1 MKSMTGYGRAK
12 QELHGRTIT
21 AELRAVNHRYLD
33 CTVKAPRQYGFLD
46 DAVKKAAAAR
56 IARGKVEVY
65 IGVETQE
72 GGDIAVTVNHAVAE
86 HYLAALHELADRY
99 GLRDDVSVMSLAKL
113 PDVLGS
119 ERIEQDADEM
129 TRDVLSVFGEA
140 CDNFD
145 EMRTREG
152 AKLAE
157 DVRNRASEI
166 ERMVGEVEVRSP
178 ERVREY
184 REKLLARMKEVL
196 ADTSIDE
203 TRIVTEAAIY
213 ADKTAVDEET
223 VRLRS
228 HLQQLDGMLNEVKP
242 VGRKLDFLVQ
252 EMNRETNTIGS
263 KANDVSMA
271 QVVVNIKSEIE
282 CRRPA
287 TAAWSWTAPTAD
299 APAPCSSW
307 TATMW
312 CSAPCSRRP
321 LRLVLRARPRKENQK
336 MRKGTLY
343 VFTGPSGAGKGTVL
357 SRLLSEDEKLFFSIS
372 ATTRAPRPGEKDGV
386 QYYFLTKED
395 FEAKI
400 AANAFLEHAKYV
412 DNYYGTLEAP
422 VNEKLEEGCDVILE
436 IEVQGAMQVHEK
448 RPDAVM
454 VFIAP
459 PSFEE
464 LANRL
469 RGRGTED
476 EAKVQKRLET
486 AKGELAQ
493 QDKFDY
499 VVVND
504 TVERAVE
511 ELHGILA
518 KRR

>member
-157 DVRNRASEI
+157 DVRNRAS
-166 ERMVGEVEVRSP
+166 RSSAWSVRWRSARRNACASTARLSP
-178 ERVREY
+178 
-184 REKLLARMKEVL
+184 RMKEVL

-213 ADKTAVDEET
+213 ATRPPWT
-223 VRLRS
+223 
-228 HLQQLDGMLNEVKP
+228 
-242 VGRKLDFLVQ
+242 
-252 EMNRETNTIGS
+252 
-263 KANDVSMA
+263 
-271 QVVVNIKSEIE
+271 
-282 CRRPA
+282 RRPCVC
-287 TAAWSWTAPTAD
+287 AAI
-299 APAPCSSW
+299 CSSW
-307 TATMW
+307 TA
-312 CSAPCSRRP
+312 C
-321 LRLVLRARPRKENQK
+321 
-336 MRKGTLY
+336 
-343 VFTGPSGAGKGTVL
+343 
-357 SRLLSEDEKLFFSIS
+357 
-372 ATTRAPRPGEKDGV
+372 
-386 QYYFLTKED
+386 
-395 FEAKI
+395 
-400 AANAFLEHAKYV
+400 
-412 DNYYGTLEAP
+412 
-422 VNEKLEEGCDVILE
+422 
-436 IEVQGAMQVHEK
+436 
-448 RPDAVM
+448 
-454 VFIAP
+454 
-459 PSFEE
+459 
-464 LANRL
+464 
-469 RGRGTED
+469 
-476 EAKVQKRLET
+476 
-486 AKGELAQ
+486 
-493 QDKFDY
+493 
-499 VVVND
+499 
-504 TVERAVE
+504 
-511 ELHGILA
+511 
-518 KRR
+518 